1 MATLDNLSNTAEE
14 AAEKI
19 VNATSQAAETLS
31 EKSEQIAEAVSEK
44 SEQIAEA
51 VSEKGKQ
58 LMDMEEQFLKNCR
71 TYVQENPMTAL
82 GIALAAG
89 FVLSQ
94 VLYVGEHRRV

>member
-19 VNATSQAAETLS
+19 VNATSQAAETL
-31 EKSEQIAEAVSEK
+31 SEK